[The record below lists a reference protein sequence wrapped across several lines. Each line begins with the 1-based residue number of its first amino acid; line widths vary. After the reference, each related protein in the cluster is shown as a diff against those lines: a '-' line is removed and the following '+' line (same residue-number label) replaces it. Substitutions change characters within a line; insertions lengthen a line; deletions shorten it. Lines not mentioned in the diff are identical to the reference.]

1 MGIKDSTENWVRG
14 KPAQAMILIAAL
26 GLVVGGVIGLAGGYK
41 IEQSRTKSDVQRLQ
55 DQIKAAIASGV
66 DVPGTGPL
74 GQRVGK
80 VTAVKGTTITVS
92 TNEQGSQTLNT
103 SASTAFET
111 TEKGSASDITVGS
124 RVLVALNGAN
134 IIVLPKDSRLGR
146 LVTNVGSETFAIARP
161 KGGRPLTIKLEKVK
175 DVSTTTPAGIGD
187 VKVDSEILAGGR
199 AASKDVF
206 GAVEVIVLPAN
217 NPFVS

>member
-14 KPAQAMILIAAL
+14 KPAQAMILVAAL
-26 GLVVGGVIGLAGGYK
+26 GLVIGGVIGLAGGYK
-41 IEQSRTKSDVQRLQ
+41 IEQSRTKSDVKRLQ
-55 DQIKAAIASGV
+55 SQIKAAVAAGADIPGV
-66 DVPGTGPL
+66 AVS
-74 GQRVGK
+74 QRVGK
-80 VTAVKGTTITVS
+80 VTDVKGNTITIS
-92 TNEQGSQTLNT
+92 SNEQGSQTINT

-111 TEKGSASDITVGS
+111 TEKGTPSDITVGS

-134 IIVLPKDSRLGR
+134 VIVLPKGSKLGR
-146 LVTNVGSETFAIARP
+146 LVTNVGSETFSIARP

-175 DVSTTTPAGIGD
+175 DVSTTTPGDISD
-187 VKVDSEILAGGR
+187 VKVDAEILAGGR
-199 AASKDVF
+199 SASKDVF

>member
-41 IEQSRTKSDVQRLQ
+41 IEQSRTKSDVKRLQ
-55 DQIKAAIASGV
+55 DQIKKASRRRARS
-66 DVPGTGPL
+66 PGTGAV

-80 VTAVKGTTITVS
+80 VTAIKDTTITITS
-92 TNEQGSQTLNT
+92 NKQGSQQINT
-103 SASTAFET
+103 SANTAFET
-111 TEKGSASDITVGS
+111 TAKGTTSDITVGS
-124 RVLVALNGAN
+124 RLLVALNGAN
-134 IIVLPKDSRLGR
+134 IIVLPKDSQLGR
-146 LVTNVGSETFAIARP
+146 LVTNVGSETFSIARP

-175 DVSTTTPAGIGD
+175 DVSTTTPAAISD
-187 VKVDSEILAGGR
+187 VKVDSEVLAGGR
-199 AASKDVF
+199 SASKEVF